1 MRKEQI
7 EIYSV
12 VDGEKKLI
20 GKMIRPIRANESY
33 WLEMTKGQKKA
44 CLIKALVELMLP
56 TGDYC
61 GIAFYKHDFDGE
73 VTGVESEIIHFIR
86 RGE

>member
-12 VDGEKKLI
+12 VNGEKKLV
-20 GKMIRPIRANESY
+20 GKMLRPVRANEGY

-56 TGDYC
+56 TGDYY
-61 GIAFYKHDFDGE
+61 GVAFYKHSFNDE
-73 VTGVESEIIHFIR
+73 ITGVESEVIHFIR